1 MLRACCEVYSDKYSF
16 HHIVRPSILE
26 LRKFAPCSIITIL
39 SRYSAIAFPHELTS
53 LAFTIFLAFVI
64 SYQSNE
70 FVTLIVFCCRSFFFV
85 NALLLSF
92 DYKDRYEFHLW
103 NPLMESRFGIRLFL
117 YIKKNFKIVL

>member
-26 LRKFAPCSIITIL
+26 LRKFAPCSIINIL

-53 LAFTIFLAFVI
+53 LALTIFLAFVF
-64 SYQSNE
+64 S
-70 FVTLIVFCCRSFFFV
+70 CRSFFFV

-117 YIKKNFKIVL
+117 YIKKNFKSYYE